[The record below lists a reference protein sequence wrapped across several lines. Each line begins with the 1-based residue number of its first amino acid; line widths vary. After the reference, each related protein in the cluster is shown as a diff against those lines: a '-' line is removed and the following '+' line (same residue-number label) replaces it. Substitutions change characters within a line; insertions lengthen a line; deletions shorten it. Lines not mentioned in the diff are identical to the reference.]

1 MVRGVESRFLFQR
14 TGITG
19 YVHLRVSVDAAD
31 VIVTE
36 YFDAGE
42 KSVDHSNSKTEH
54 FVGDMPPEKTFEEQ
68 GRDQTGQK
76 QIRVT
81 VDERSL
87 QTNYVSSFRPTMTA
101 EEVMLDFGL
110 NLIRPTGNKEHP
122 VELVFQ
128 ANNRL
133 ILSYYS
139 AKRLA
144 IALGQIVRQFEQQFG
159 EIELNAGK
167 RRVDQNTQTL
177 PQEPGPSLAR

>member
-1 MVRGVESRFLFQR
+1 MGVIDACVRE
-14 TGITG
+14 TGWLEHL
-19 YVHLRVSVDAAD
+19 HLRVAVDAAD
-31 VIVTE
+31 VIVID

-42 KSVDHSNSKTEH
+42 KAVDDSNNKTEH
-54 FVGDMPPEKTFEEQ
+54 FAGDVSPEKTIEEQ

-76 QIRVT
+76 RIRVT
-81 VDERSL
+81 IDERNL
-87 QTNYVSSFRPTMTA
+87 QTNYVSGFRPTMTA
-101 EEVMLDFGL
+101 EEVILDFGL

-122 VELVFQ
+122 AELVFQ

-133 ILSYYS
+133 IMSYYS

-167 RRVDQNTQTL
+167 RRIDQNAQT
-177 PQEPGPSLAR
+177 

>member
-1 MVRGVESRFLFQR
+1 MDQR
-14 TGITG
+14 NDKAEPFTG
-19 YVHLRVSVDAAD
+19 DA
-31 VIVTE
+31 
-36 YFDAGE
+36 
-42 KSVDHSNSKTEH
+42 S
-54 FVGDMPPEKTFEEQ
+54 PEKTIEEQ

-76 QIRVT
+76 RIRVT
-81 VDERSL
+81 IDERNL
-87 QTNYVSSFRPTMTA
+87 QTNYVSGFRPTMTA

-122 VELVFQ
+122 AELVFQ

-133 ILSYYS
+133 IMSYYS

-167 RRVDQNTQTL
+167 RRIDQNTKK
-177 PQEPGPSLAR
+177 